1 MIRYLVIFV
10 VAVTLGAG
18 LSTCGKK
25 GDLQPPPEK
34 KEERRS

>member
-1 MIRYLVIFV
+1 VIRYLVIFV

>member
-1 MIRYLVIFV
+1 MTRFLIIFV

-25 GDLQPPPEK
+25 GDLQPPLDQ
-34 KEERRS
+34 KEEQRS